1 MKPDEKEKTMERFR
15 SGKIDILVC
24 TTVIEVGV
32 DVPDATLIV
41 IEHAERFGLSQ
52 LHQLRGRVGRSSR
65 PSKCILITSTQ
76 RTDLATKRLKAM
88 ENTTD
93 GFEIAEKD
101 MEIRGPGDILGVRQ
115 AGLPDFRVG
124 NIVKDID
131 MMIEVRKVAEEAL
144 DVLNNDEL
152 DIIKDK
158 ANNRWKMDIHLVDV
172 A

>member
-1 MKPDEKEKTMERFR
+1 ME
-15 SGKIDILVC
+15 D
-24 TTVIEVGV
+24 
-32 DVPDATLIV
+32 
-41 IEHAERFGLSQ
+41 
-52 LHQLRGRVGRSSR
+52 
-65 PSKCILITSTQ
+65 TS
-76 RTDLATKRLKAM
+76 
-88 ENTTD
+88 D
-93 GFEIAEKD
+93 GFKIAEED
-101 MEIRGPGDILGVRQ
+101 MKIRGPGDILGVRQ

>member
-1 MKPDEKEKTMERFR
+1 
-15 SGKIDILVC
+15 
-24 TTVIEVGV
+24 
-32 DVPDATLIV
+32 
-41 IEHAERFGLSQ
+41 
-52 LHQLRGRVGRSSR
+52 
-65 PSKCILITSTQ
+65 
-76 RTDLATKRLKAM
+76 M

-124 NIVKDID
+124 NVVKYID
-131 MMIEVRKVAEEAL
+131 MMIEARKVAEEAL
-144 DVLNNDEL
+144 DVLNDDEL

>member
-1 MKPDEKEKTMERFR
+1 
-15 SGKIDILVC
+15 
-24 TTVIEVGV
+24 
-32 DVPDATLIV
+32 
-41 IEHAERFGLSQ
+41 
-52 LHQLRGRVGRSSR
+52 
-65 PSKCILITSTQ
+65 
-76 RTDLATKRLKAM
+76 M

-124 NIVKDID
+124 NVVKDID
-131 MMIEVRKVAEEAL
+131 MMIEARKVAEEAL